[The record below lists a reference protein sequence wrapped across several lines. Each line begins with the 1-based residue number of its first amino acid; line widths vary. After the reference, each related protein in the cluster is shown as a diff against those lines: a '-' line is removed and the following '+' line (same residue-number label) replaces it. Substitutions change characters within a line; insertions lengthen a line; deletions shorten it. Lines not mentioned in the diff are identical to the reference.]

1 DDSPDI
7 LAHLDE
13 LLGAQYR
20 MRFAENG
27 AEGQRIAEAELP
39 DAILS
44 DVSMPVMDGL
54 EMVRRLRER
63 ADTCAIP
70 VVFLT
75 AYAREELQARAFAA
89 GGDQF
94 LSKPFRSDQLLLR
107 LDRLFALRR
116 DLLA

>member
-1 DDSPDI
+1 
-7 LAHLDE
+7 
-13 LLGAQYR
+13 
-20 MRFAENG
+20 
-27 AEGQRIAEAELP
+27 
-39 DAILS
+39 
-44 DVSMPVMDGL
+44 
-54 EMVRRLRER
+54 LRER

-116 DLLA
+116 DLLAQLATPPDSAPSRVRPRRPSLMERFDALLEERISDPELDIDRICRELGVSRATLYR